1 MFSSKTSTLVT
12 ESKSTPAE
20 EEKQSSIEVNLLM
33 GGAKHHY
40 KQNIIHK
47 VGISRAI
54 GAGPAGAAA
63 AGPKFGAPT
72 KKKWLQ
78 QIVFQQI

>member
-47 VGISRAI
+47 VGISEDFSPEHFMLNSLVI
-54 GAGPAGAAA
+54 Y
-63 AGPKFGAPT
+63 PKAWDGMWPSF
-72 KKKWLQ
+72 KQ
-78 QIVFQQI
+78 V